1 MAELIH
7 KNDYKEFN
15 YTGNTQSIELL
26 PGKYKL
32 EVYGAEGGGRRLSGN
47 SSSGLGGYGG
57 YSTGILTLKTKTTLL
72 IYVGGYGQSSNSGIA
87 YGGWNGGG
95 SGYASGSG
103 EPGNGGGGG
112 TDIRLSSSLYSRI
125 IVAGGGGGGGEDT
138 GDSYGHG
145 GGTTGTSNYY
155 PGTQTSAGTGGGF
168 GYGGSTGSGD
178 GGGGGGGWYGGGTIS
193 ASYGSDTQGGG
204 GGSGYVYTASTAS
217 YYPNCQLDTTYY
229 LDSTSM
235 SIGVRA
241 GNGLAKITL
250 LESIL
255 ISYSHDNGI
264 EDISINPTS
273 YNVGDTV
280 ELTPVL
286 KQGYLWDKWTGDI
299 ESINEILSITIEDD
313 NTLIYIYANSKPGP
327 TKYTVNHYIQNLDI
341 STYTLQDTQ
350 VLDGITNDIISPDIN
365 TYEGFTSPNIQSIT
379 LKNDGTSVL
388 NYYYTRN
395 KYTVLVIS
403 NGYTDKSE
411 YYFEEQ
417 GELTYDNTLDNIY
430 AFTGWRTNCKIN
442 IINNGLKICK
452 FYMPANDVEF
462 YITYIL
468 NRLNSNIYKNIF
480 PEEVINMDFINKSL
494 ANTIIS
500 TEDIRQDNH
509 GLSVNDFVYLDD
521 DGLYKKAL
529 AEESTRAN
537 VVGIVSKIAGPN
549 VFTLMDSGTVSFD
562 HLDYN
567 DTTILYLSDKIP
579 GKAVHYSEITNTV
592 YIPVAIYIEDKIIIH
607 LQQGSIGDMLAPYEK
622 EEQSFENYTEQEL
635 NDVVNQITN
644 GVK

>member
-15 YTGNTQSIELL
+15 YTGNVQSIELL
-26 PGKYKL
+26 PGVYQL
-32 EVYGAEGGGRRLSGN
+32 ECWGAQGGQGNNNAYVNTSWYYGK
-47 SSSGLGGYGG
+47 GG
-57 YSTGILTLKTKTTLL
+57 YSTGTIEIKTKTILY
-72 IYVGGYGQSSNSGIA
+72 ICVGGRGISYSGYPAIPANSLVN
-87 YGGWNGGG
+87 GGYNGGG
-95 SGYASGSG
+95 NTFRDSYEFGGSG
-103 EPGNGGGGG
+103 GGATHIALQSGL
-112 TDIRLSSSLYSRI
+112 LSSLESKKDSILL
-125 IVAGGGGGGGEDT
+125 VAGGGGGSGEDNE
-138 GDSYGHG
+138 YAGHG
-145 GGTTGTSNYY
+145 GSAITLPTGYYDVNTYKGAFGQGTHYVN
-155 PGTQTSAGTGGGF
+155 
-168 GYGGSTGSGD
+168 SGES
-178 GGGGGGGWYGGGTIS
+178 GGGGGGGYIGGYGG
-193 ASYGSDTQGGG
+193 QGGG
-204 GGSGYVYTASTAS
+204 SNGGTGYANPILYNINGQT
-217 YYPNCQLDTTYY
+217 
-229 LDSTSM
+229 
-235 SIGVRA
+235 GVRD
-241 GNGLAKITL
+241 GHGFAKITL
-250 LESIL
+250 LKSIFL
-255 ISYSHDNGI
+255 SYNHDNGI
-264 EDISINPTS
+264 EDITINPES
-273 YNVGDTV
+273 YGIGDTV
-280 ELTPVL
+280 ELTPIL

-299 ESINEILSITIEDD
+299 ESLDETVSITIEDYE
-313 NTLIYIYANSKPGP
+313 TLISVYANSKPGP
-327 TKYTVNHYIQNLDI
+327 TTYTINHYIQNLDI
-341 STYTLQDTQ
+341 TTYTLKNTEI
-350 VLDGITNDIISPDIN
+350 LDGITNDIVFPDIN
-365 TYEGFTSPNIQSIT
+365 VYEGFTSPDIQSIT
-379 LKNDGTSVL
+379 IKNDGTSVL

-395 KYTVLVIS
+395 KYTALVIS

-417 GELTYDNTLDNIY
+417 GEIIYDNTLEHIY
-430 AFTGWRTNCKIN
+430 AFTGWRTNCKVNFIR
-442 IINNGLKICK
+442 NGLKTCK

-462 YITYIL
+462 YIAYIL

-509 GLSVNDFVYLDD
+509 GLSINDFVYLDD

-537 VVGIVSKIAGPN
+537 VVGIVSKVAGPN

-592 YIPVAIYIEDKIIIH
+592 YIPVAVYIEDKIIIH
-607 LQQGSIGDMLAPYEK
+607 LQQGSIGDILAPYEK
-622 EEQSFENYTEQEL
+622 EEQSFEAYTEQEL

>member
-15 YTGNTQSIELL
+15 YTGNIQSIELL
-26 PGKYKL
+26 PGIYQL
-32 EVYGAEGGGRRLSGN
+32 ECWGAQGGQGNDNEYANTSWNYGK
-47 SSSGLGGYGG
+47 GG
-57 YSTGILTLKTKTTLL
+57 YSIGTIEIKTKTILY
-72 IYVGGYGQSSNSGIA
+72 ICVGGRGISYSGYPAIPANSLVN
-87 YGGWNGGG
+87 GGYNGGG
-95 SGYASGSG
+95 NTFRDSYEFGGSG
-103 EPGNGGGGG
+103 GGATHIALQSGL
-112 TDIRLSSSLYSRI
+112 LSSLESKKDSILL
-125 IVAGGGGGGGEDT
+125 VAGGGGGS
-138 GDSYGHG
+138 GDDNEYAGHG
-145 GGTTGTSNYY
+145 GSAITLPTGYYDVNTYKGTFGQGTHYDS
-155 PGTQTSAGTGGGF
+155 SVE
-168 GYGGSTGSGD
+168 S
-178 GGGGGGGWYGGGTIS
+178 GGGGGGGYIGGYGG
-193 ASYGSDTQGGG
+193 QGGASNG
-204 GGSGYVYTASTAS
+204 GTGYANPILYNINGQT
-217 YYPNCQLDTTYY
+217 
-229 LDSTSM
+229 
-235 SIGVRA
+235 GVRD
-241 GNGLAKITL
+241 GHGFAKITL
-250 LESIL
+250 LKSIFL
-255 ISYSHDNGI
+255 LYNYDNGI
-264 EDISINPTS
+264 EDININPES
-273 YNVGDTV
+273 YDIGDTI
-280 ELTPVL
+280 ELTPIL

-299 ESINEILSITIEDD
+299 ESLDETLSITIEDYE
-313 NTLIYIYANSKPGP
+313 TLISVYANSKPGP
-327 TKYTVNHYIQNLDI
+327 TTYTINHYIQNLDI
-341 STYTLQDTQ
+341 TTYTLQDTEI
-350 VLDGITNDIISPDIN
+350 LNGITNDIVSPDIN
-365 TYEGFTSPNIQSIT
+365 IYEGFTAPDIQSIT
-379 LKNDGTSVL
+379 IKNDGTSVL

-395 KYTVLVIS
+395 KYTALVIS

-417 GELTYDNTLDNIY
+417 GEIIYDETLEHIY
-430 AFTGWRTNCKIN
+430 AFTGWRTNCKVNFIR
-442 IINNGLKICK
+442 NGLKTCK

-537 VVGIVSKIAGPN
+537 VVGIVLKVAGPN
-549 VFTLMDSGTVSFD
+549 VFTLMDSGIVSFN

-579 GKAVHYSEITNTV
+579 GKVVHYSEISNTI
-592 YIPVAIYIEDKIIIH
+592 YIPVAVYIEDKIIIH
-607 LQQGSIGDMLAPYEK
+607 LQQGSIGDVLSPYEK
-622 EEQSFENYTEQEL
+622 EEQSFETYTEQEL